1 MTGTSKIIET
11 KTPDK
16 SGEQE
21 NQASSDQVPVAL
33 DNGESASDDVVTT
46 TQNETPAPSSGS
58 ESKQLMSRMVLN
70 DNKAGMQGLDK
81 ERINQIIYETSKGN
95 IYGLIIRKE
104 SQ

>member
-1 MTGTSKIIET
+1 MTVTSKIIET
-11 KTPDK
+11 KIPDK

-21 NQASSDQVPVAL
+21 TPASTDQVPVTL

-46 TQNETPAPSSGS
+46 TQNETLAPSSGG

-81 ERINQIIYETSKGN
+81 ERINQIIFETSKGS
-95 IYGLIIRKE
+95 IYGLIISKE
-104 SQ
+104 S